1 VWQLRTVVVVQGT
14 KEVDRVRG
22 RHEVMRTIHLH
33 VARPPQRTVRM
44 MFMDP
49 EDLAQLLVR
58 LVEAIENIRDDIEA
72 IKEMQ

>member
-1 VWQLRTVVVVQGT
+1 
-14 KEVDRVRG
+14 
-22 RHEVMRTIHLH
+22 
-33 VARPPQRTVRM
+33 

-49 EDLAQLLVR
+49 EHLEQLLVR

>member
-1 VWQLRTVVVVQGT
+1 MVGLQGT
-14 KEVDRVRG
+14 KEVDGVRRRVKVVRA
-22 RHEVMRTIHLH
+22 VH
-33 VARPPQRTVRM
+33 VPPHRSPQRTVRL

-49 EDLAQLLVR
+49 EHLEQLLVR